1 MRRNLPIIGRLAVLL
16 VAMAHLTFVAS
27 SRAASDRT
35 SLANVDRQVQASMV
49 KIYGAGGPRGLEA
62 YQSGFLIS
70 AEGHILTAWSYVL
83 DTDNVTVVLNDG
95 RRFTGS
101 LVGAD
106 PLTEV
111 AILKIDA
118 SPDPLAHFDLAKSRA
133 VDVGTRV
140 LALSNLFSIAAGDEP
155 SSILHGVVSAVT
167 PLEARHGAFSA
178 NYRGDVYVVDAVTNN
193 PGSAG
198 GALTDQQGRLIGM
211 LGKEL
216 RGEST
221 GTWLNY
227 ALPVAAFS
235 ATVDSIIAGHFTPKE
250 LTDAERPD
258 RPLSL
263 AALGIMLVPDVVPR
277 TPPYIDRV
285 LPDSPAAKAGLRA
298 DDLLVTLDAQVITSC
313 QFAVKA
319 AERYEQDATVH
330 VSVLREGALLEFT
343 LEAAKPADQ
352 AKE

>member
-1 MRRNLPIIGRLAVLL
+1 
-16 VAMAHLTFVAS
+16 
-27 SRAASDRT
+27 
-35 SLANVDRQVQASMV
+35 MV

-111 AILKIDA
+111 AVLKIDA
-118 SPDPLAHFDLAKSRA
+118 GTDQLAHFDLAKSPA
-133 VDVGTRV
+133 VDAGTRV

-155 SSILHGVVSAVT
+155 SSVLHGVVSAVT

-178 NYRGDVYVVDAVTNN
+178 NYRGDVYIVDAVTNN

-198 GALTDQQGRLIGM
+198 GALTDQQGRLVGM

-227 ALPVAAFS
+227 ALPVAAFGT
-235 ATVDSIIAGHFTPKE
+235 TVDSIIAGHFTPKD
-250 LTDAERPD
+250 LTEAERPD
-258 RPLSL
+258 KPLSL
-263 AALGIMLVPDVVPR
+263 AALGIVLVPDVVPR

-285 LPDSPAAKAGLRA
+285 LPDSLAAKAGIHA
-298 DDLLVTLDAQVITSC
+298 DDLLVTFDSQVITSC
-313 QFAVKA
+313 QLATKAV
-319 AERYEQDATVH
+319 ERYEQDATVH
-330 VSVLREGALLEFT
+330 VSVLREGTLLEFT
-343 LEAAKPADQ
+343 LEPAKSADQ